1 MKLLEL
7 IVNQKIIVQL
17 VWGEQKIEFTSTVV
31 KNDGADVLVTPYN
44 HNGSPLDINVT
55 AGKGV
60 VCNLFADEPNTNK
73 RISWKNVELTTVM
86 EAGETLYC
94 LRTSGYNDNAKQDER
109 RDHERMI
116 IRVKA
121 LAFDGESPDGVDV
134 LVHDI
139 SDVGVSFYAP
149 PSFSPKSSQVVV
161 KYLDHIGDKLFDV
174 RVDCSI
180 TRMTDK
186 NGNVLVGCRVVGE
199 NKAYKLYGF
208 LKRLDSKKQK
218 PVQGD

>member
-31 KNDGADVLVTPYN
+31 KNDGEDVLVTPYN

-60 VCNLFADEPNTNK
+60 VCNLFADEPNTKK

-86 EAGETLYC
+86 EAGEALYC

-109 RDHERMI
+109 RDHERII

-121 LAFDGESPDGVDV
+121 LAFDGENPDGVDV

-149 PSFSPKSSQVVV
+149 PSFAPKSSQVVI
-161 KYLDHIGDKLFDV
+161 KFLDHIGDKLFDV
-174 RVDCSI
+174 RADCAI
-180 TRMTDK
+180 ARMTNK
-186 NGNVLVGCRVVGE
+186 GGNILVGCKVVGE

-208 LKRLDSKKQK
+208 MKRLDSKKQK
-218 PVQGD
+218 PVKGD